1 MLYSIRMRAAKGGA
15 HELGGTHIS
24 GAERL
29 VTEEELSKIA
39 ESMIWRALHHSK
51 GVADFIS
58 LKIDEIKPQDI
69 KTIPCLHIKNYEA
82 TSVADGLQQA
92 QHLLIDHGIS
102 PIALEK
108 GLSEL
113 KALAKN
119 MRGAILLDAITG
131 ERLDQDHEKGVRVTH
146 MDALDGKKFQEHLNR
161 QGLTN
166 IHVREALILA
176 SKVLSAP
183 GVIAE
188 LCWSDDPDYVAGYV
202 SYGNTYHRISQLK
215 EMHSPI
221 GGRLFFVEPNADV
234 DTLIHY
240 LSKQTVLVDIEEGY
254 YDRHEVF

>member
-29 VTEEELSKIA
+29 VTKEELSKIA
-39 ESMIWRALHHSK
+39 EKMIWRALHHSK

-58 LKIDEIKPQDI
+58 LKIDEIKPEDI
-69 KTIPCLHIKNYEA
+69 QTIPCLSIKNFNA
-82 TSVADGLQQA
+82 NSVNEGLQKA
-92 QHLLIDHGIS
+92 RELLVNHGIS
-102 PIALEK
+102 PIAINK
-108 GLSEL
+108 GLTEL
-113 KALAKN
+113 KALARN
-119 MRGAILLDAITG
+119 MRGAILLDATTG
-131 ERLDQDHEKGVRVTH
+131 KRLDPDHEKGVRVTH
-146 MDALDGKKFQEHLNR
+146 MDALDSEKLQQHLER

-183 GVIAE
+183 GVLAE
-188 LCWSDDPDYVAGYV
+188 LCWSDDPDYIAGYV

-234 DTLIHY
+234 DKLIHY
-240 LSKQTVLVDIEEGY
+240 LSTQTVLVDIEE
-254 YDRHEVF
+254 V